1 MEDSLID
8 YQGETLALVLSVVL
22 ILGTVMM
29 IGYVSR
35 NLENAITFTIISM
48 APLFFL
54 YFLFHSS

>member
-1 MEDSLID
+1 MEHSLID
-8 YQGETLALVLSVVL
+8 YQGETLALILSVVL

-29 IGYVSR
+29 IGYVCG